1 MVWEEFRESKNDDGN
16 KNKKR
21 QRPLS
26 EHDGATSVVYY
37 SNGHAKWKMNP
48 YKRGSWEKRW
58 SRKAS
63 HRVTEDEK
71 VGRWARRR
79 VRPSTT
85 QLPSVSLI
93 ITACVPAKITPFIHP
108 RRVPALARSANSSL
122 FSSSI
127 HLSSILRCAM
137 CSLPSISSSFGIVC
151 LRNFTDALCTA
162 AYREIII
169 CNNTC
174 GVESLTNRI
183 KICSTYI
190 VGD

>member
-1 MVWEEFRESKNDDGN
+1 MEQPQWYIIPTDTWNE
-16 KNKKR
+16 
-21 QRPLS
+21 
-26 EHDGATSVVYY
+26 
-37 SNGHAKWKMNP
+37 KWILINAGLE
-48 YKRGSWEKRW
+48 RRW

-71 VGRWARRR
+71 VGCWARVECDQVQR
-79 VRPSTT
+79 

-127 HLSSILRCAM
+127 HLSSILRRAM
-137 CSLPSISSSFGIVC
+137 RSLPSISSSFGIVC
-151 LRNFTDALCTA
+151 LRNFTDASCTTA
-162 AYREIII
+162 CREIII

-174 GVESLTNRI
+174 GTESLPQTELRYAPLILSVTLMRI
-183 KICSTYI
+183 LRNKSI
-190 VGD
+190 V